1 MKILIAIL
9 TMVSSLAFA
18 ADRNA
23 AYNMVCKNMTY
34 ESDRNRC
41 VEAIRPHAYF
51 DDQALAICANFT
63 FDSNKTQCIG
73 YIGGKKYEVYEIDLC
88 KNATFDSEKLSCLR
102 TNGRPIN
109 PGYPGGNTGCIP
121 RQELLGQLQASLND
135 LRIGNLGT
143 VDKRLQYLIANVS
156 SPNCQ

>member
-1 MKILIAIL
+1 MKMLIVLL
-9 TMVSSLAFA
+9 TMTSSLAFA
-18 ADRNA
+18 GDRNT
-23 AYNMVCKNMTY
+23 AYGMVCKDLSF

-41 VEAIRPHAYF
+41 VETIRPYSYF
-51 DDQALAICANFT
+51 NDQALGICANFT
-63 FDSNKTQCIG
+63 FDSNKIQCLG
-73 YIGGKKYEVYEIDLC
+73 YIGGKQYDAYEIDLC
-88 KNATFDSEKLSCLR
+88 KNATFDSDKLACLR
-102 TNGRPIN
+102 TNGRPVN
-109 PGYPGGNTGCIP
+109 PGYPGGNGCLP